1 MVISEKLCR
10 LFKDSLPRPI
20 DLKMISYEFDELMKN
35 KTEDILFHRY
45 DVVLMIKPYSL
56 KLKKVN
62 SVTLEDIMNF
72 ENIEQLN
79 QVFHPYLSEEEIEEF
94 DRQLLKNFSMQSVM
108 ENITI
113 LNADKLLDYVSD
125 SVSALQHTMGRKF
138 QSKTIVG
145 IYIHICFLVERL
157 VTKTALEKY
166 SDLSSFEEQHKEF
179 IADVNRS
186 FEVMLQHYH
195 VKLPISEI
203 AYLFEYIE
211 NDVRKAGGEDEF

>member
-1 MVISEKLCR
+1 
-10 LFKDSLPRPI
+10 
-20 DLKMISYEFDELMKN
+20 
-35 KTEDILFHRY
+35 
-45 DVVLMIKPYSL
+45 
-56 KLKKVN
+56 
-62 SVTLEDIMNF
+62 
-72 ENIEQLN
+72 
-79 QVFHPYLSEEEIEEF
+79 
-94 DRQLLKNFSMQSVM
+94 MQSVM

-166 SDLSSFEEQHKEF
+166 TDLSSFEKQHEDF

-195 VKLPISEI
+195 VRLPLSEI
-203 AYLFEYIE
+203 AYLE

>member
-1 MVISEKLCR
+1 
-10 LFKDSLPRPI
+10 
-20 DLKMISYEFDELMKN
+20 
-35 KTEDILFHRY
+35 
-45 DVVLMIKPYSL
+45 
-56 KLKKVN
+56 
-62 SVTLEDIMNF
+62 
-72 ENIEQLN
+72 
-79 QVFHPYLSEEEIEEF
+79 
-94 DRQLLKNFSMQSVM
+94 MQSVM

-166 SDLSSFEEQHKEF
+166 TDLSSFEKQHEDF

-195 VKLPISEI
+195 VKLPLSEI